1 MTEYIPIIK
10 KSVLFYGMEEQEIS
24 PMLSCLSAVLK
35 SFKKGEFIYRSGEG
49 IASMGLVLR
58 GSVHIIEEDF
68 WGNRTI
74 LSEVSPGQ
82 LFGDAYACMP
92 SVELEVSAL
101 AASDVDILFLDVQKI
116 VTVCTSACEFHT
128 RLIRNLLSVLSEKNL
143 LLTRKIKHMAK
154 RTTREKLLS
163 YLSEESLKHKCPTFD
178 IPFNR
183 QQLADYLCV
192 DRSAMSNELSKLKE
206 EGILTFEKNRFR
218 LFEPP
223 APVN

>member
-101 AASDVDILFLDVQKI
+101 AASGVDILFLDVQKI

-163 YLSEESLKHKCPTFD
+163 YLSEESLKHKCPAFD